1 MKRSL
6 WLIAI
11 LTIIGWTASAQPIIE
26 ESIRSRAEA
35 AVKAGDFPSL
45 VIGVEQDGRSE
56 IAGFGKGSPD
66 GRTLYEIGSVT
77 KTFTALL
84 LADAVERGVV
94 KLDDPV
100 AQLLPGFTIPKS
112 GAHAITL
119 VDLATQSSG
128 LPRLPANLLPKNSND
143 PYADYKTADLKEFL
157 SSYRLPY
164 LPGDH
169 YEYSNVG
176 FGLLGVALST
186 KEAMPYAD
194 LVRQRITSPLKMND
208 TMIALTPEAKTRFA
222 QGHDANGA
230 ASSPWNFAA
239 LAGCGAVRS
248 TASDLLLY
256 VRAHMHPEGAL
267 AKALASV
274 TRSRR
279 KTDRENATIGLAW
292 QIESRGGKTIVWHNG
307 MTGGYAA
314 FVGFTSDGTRGVV
327 VLSNISRDV
336 APLGFAALV
345 PQQQRQVKSPN
356 EIVLDSKELAS
367 YAGRYRLAPNF
378 VLDVRVENG
387 GLQVQATGQAALPV
401 YASARDEFFYK
412 VVDAQLSFTRDEHG
426 QVDSVVLHQN
436 GRNARGT
443 REVGEVKATPARKEM
458 VLDPATLADYAGRY
472 ELAPGFL
479 LEVKAESGQLY
490 VQATGQPSLPVYATA
505 RDEFFYK
512 VVDAQLSFIRA
523 ADGKVKEVVLH
534 QNGKDVRGAKQ

>member
-1 MKRSL
+1 MKRRL

-11 LTIIGWTASAQPIIE
+11 LTTIGWTASAQPLIE
-26 ESIRSRAEA
+26 ESIRLRAEA

-56 IAGFGKGSPD
+56 IAGFGEGNPD

-84 LADAVERGVV
+84 LADAVERGIV

-112 GAHAITL
+112 GSHAITL
-119 VDLATQSSG
+119 LDLATQSSG
-128 LPRLPANLLPKNSND
+128 LPRLPANLRPKNSND
-143 PYADYKTADLKEFL
+143 PYADYRSGDLKEFL
-157 SSYRLPY
+157 SSYRLRSS
-164 LPGDH
+164 PGDH
-169 YEYSNVG
+169 YEYSNLG
-176 FGLLGVALST
+176 FGLLGLALAT
-186 KEAMPYAD
+186 KQSMPYAD

-222 QGHDANGA
+222 QGHDANGV

-314 FVGFTSDGTRGVV
+314 FAGFTSDGTRGVV

-336 APLGFAALV
+336 APVGFAALV
-345 PQQQRQVKSPN
+345 PQQQVKFPK

-367 YAGRYRLAPNF
+367 YAGRYRLGSNF
-378 VLDVRVENG
+378 ELDVRVENG
-387 GLQVQATGQAALPV
+387 GLQVQATGQSALPV

-412 VVDAQLSFTRDEHG
+412 IVDAQLSFMRDEHG
-426 QVDSVVLHQN
+426 QVNSVVLHQN
-436 GRNARGT
+436 GRDVRGA
-443 REVGEVKATPARKEM
+443 REVGEVKVTGARKEM

-479 LEVKAESGQLY
+479 LEVKAENGQLY

-505 RDEFFYK
+505 RDEFCYR

-534 QNGKDVRGAKQ
+534 QNGRDVRGAKQ